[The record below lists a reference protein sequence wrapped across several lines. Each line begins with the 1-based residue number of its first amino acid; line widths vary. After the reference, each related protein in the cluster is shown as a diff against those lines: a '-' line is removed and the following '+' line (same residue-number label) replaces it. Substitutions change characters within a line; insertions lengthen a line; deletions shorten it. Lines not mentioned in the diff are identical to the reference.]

1 MGIPFS
7 LSWNFIKGLR
17 FFLFFP
23 SQASAK
29 PGLCLA
35 PGNMQRH
42 APGCFASSLT
52 ALIFCTVSRARN
64 QIPAASAW
72 EWNKQLEEEQGSC
85 KHWEPWRLCG
95 RPWAPSASGSLV
107 LRALA
112 NNKRSAIGGSLY
124 LDYSKR
130 KKKKTYVKW
139 ALYMLFTHLAGPP
152 LKLK

>member
-1 MGIPFS
+1 MKFY
-7 LSWNFIKGLR
+7 KR
-17 FFLFFP
+17 FVLFFFFP

-35 PGNMQRH
+35 PGNMQTH
-42 APGCFASSLT
+42 APRCFAPSLT
-52 ALIFCTVSRARN
+52 ALIFRTVSRARN

-72 EWNKQLEEEQGSC
+72 ERPSSLKRSRAAANTEPQLL
-85 KHWEPWRLCG
+85 EPWRLCG

-130 KKKKTYVKW
+130 KKKKKTYVKW